1 MIFKT
6 LSFLDL
12 KFWFRIRTLPANQ
25 KILIQHSFQEI
36 FGKYIF
42 TLFLPGPRTYLVPGM
57 TDCGVSLHCYGESQ
71 VDGAGHGDLSQRQ
84 NHTHQAQVAAVGQQ
98 ARRVQYLILESFTL
112 GKSTKYIPQFF

>member
-1 MIFKT
+1 MVAYQNTASQSENIDSAFVSGDIYFF
-6 LSFLDL
+6 LSC
-12 KFWFRIRTLPANQ
+12 
-25 KILIQHSFQEI
+25 
-36 FGKYIF
+36 
-42 TLFLPGPRTYLVPGM
+42 PRTYLVPGM

-98 ARRVQYLILESFTL
+98 ARRVQSLILESFTL

>member
-1 MIFKT
+1 
-6 LSFLDL
+6 
-12 KFWFRIRTLPANQ
+12 
-25 KILIQHSFQEI
+25 
-36 FGKYIF
+36 
-42 TLFLPGPRTYLVPGM
+42 M